1 MGFGAPGRDNPYV
14 EPGTYTV
21 KLIVDGREH
30 LTTLTLRK
38 DPNSDW
44 Q

>member
-14 EPGTYTV
+14 APGTYTV
-21 KLIVDGREH
+21 KLTVGGQEH
-30 LTTLTLRK
+30 VTKLMLRK

-44 Q
+44 H